1 MKQFET
7 CTKTPIT
14 FEVEEFVP
22 CIPKHTQPYTI
33 YNNHLYVYP
42 KYLKYDSQ
50 KSFAKVSVKIEVS
63 FLISNSFRFWL
74 LMFFYKYLLIHML
87 AFFFFKYCC
96 RPEILL
102 FALNS
107 KIQMRKTLSL
117 WRFAFLYVF
126 TFSYLINAVVQWYNN
141 KIAKEILNILIDTN
155 TKILCHYNL

>member
-1 MKQFET
+1 MFGFYFNLFVVNFPDYVNSSYIPMKQFET
-7 CTKTPIT
+7 CSKTPIT

-50 KSFAKVSVKIEVS
+50 KSFAKVSAKIKVS
-63 FLISNSFRFWL
+63 VLRLVSLEFWL
-74 LMFFYKYLLIHML
+74 LIFFYKHLHFL
-87 AFFFFKYCC
+87 ACFALFSFSSFFKYCY

-102 FALNS
+102 FVLNS

-117 WRFAFLYVF
+117 
-126 TFSYLINAVVQWYNN
+126 
-141 KIAKEILNILIDTN
+141 
-155 TKILCHYNL
+155 

>member
-1 MKQFET
+1 MFGFYLNLFVFNFPDYVNSSYIPMKQFET
-7 CTKTPIT
+7 CSKTPIT

-50 KSFAKVSVKIEVS
+50 KSFAKVSAKIEVS
-63 FLISNSFRFWL
+63 VLISDSLGFWFL
-74 LMFFYKYLLIHML
+74 CSYINTYSGFLF
-87 AFFFFKYCC
+87 FFFFKYYC

-107 KIQMRKTLSL
+107 KIRMKKILSL
-117 WRFAFLYVF
+117 WRFVF
-126 TFSYLINAVVQWYNN
+126 YICLHFSIL
-141 KIAKEILNILIDTN
+141 KMDLHDIA
-155 TKILCHYNL
+155 